1 MKNTMNSNSQQ
12 SKRSKPIQTSTQKNR
27 PEIRDNMDSR
37 ANEEQDFKGT
47 DTTHN
52 KREVH
57 SKGKKS

>member
-1 MKNTMNSNSQQ
+1 MKNATSSNSQQ

-37 ANEEQDFKGT
+37 SNEEQDFKGS

-52 KREVH
+52 RKDVH
-57 SKGKKS
+57 SRNKMK

>member
-37 ANEEQDFKGT
+37 ANEEQEWKGT

-52 KREVH
+52 KKETH
-57 SKGKKS
+57 SKGKNK